1 MKIKISFTGYKADG
15 TEETGEI
22 VADLPDTN
30 FIEQFRKFGEIMH
43 GLAEENEYVD
53 MYDTNVEEV

>member
-22 VADLPDTN
+22 VADLPDAN
-30 FIEQFRKFGEIMH
+30 FIDQFRKFSEAMH
-43 GLAEENEYVD
+43 KLAEENSYVD
-53 MYDTNVEEV
+53 LYDTEIEEV